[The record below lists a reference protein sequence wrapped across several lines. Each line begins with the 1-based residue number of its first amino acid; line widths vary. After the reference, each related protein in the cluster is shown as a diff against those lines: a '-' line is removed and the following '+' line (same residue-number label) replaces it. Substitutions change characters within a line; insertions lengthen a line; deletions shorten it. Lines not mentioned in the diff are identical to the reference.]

1 MTKPHIAVVGAGIIG
16 ICSAYFL
23 NKSGFKV
30 TLIDKNEPG
39 SMTSYGH
46 ACTFAD
52 YACIPVNSP
61 DLFREI
67 PSMLLRSDGPLA
79 VDFLYTIKNLSWA
92 LKFLQNC
99 TTKKVEYIS
108 NSLGNLLN
116 NASTS
121 YDEIFLDVDVTK
133 YIKNEEAIYL
143 YKNELAYLKAKKANE
158 IRKKN
163 GVKIKILS
171 QNDILNM
178 EPNLAPVFHNGQL
191 FVGSRHTTN
200 PSAVSKKIF
209 DSFINNGG
217 MFVRKKIENIIPRE
231 TSVILNYNNK
241 ITNFYV
247 I

>member
-79 VDFLYTIKNLSWA
+79 VDFLYTIRNLSWVM
-92 LKFLQNC
+92 KFLQNC
-99 TTKKVEYIS
+99 TTKKVKYIS
-108 NSLGNLLN
+108 NSLGNLLD
-116 NASTS
+116 NASRS
-121 YDEIFLDVDVTK
+121 
-133 YIKNEEAIYL
+133 
-143 YKNELAYLKAKKANE
+143 
-158 IRKKN
+158 
-163 GVKIKILS
+163 
-171 QNDILNM
+171 
-178 EPNLAPVFHNGQL
+178 
-191 FVGSRHTTN
+191 
-200 PSAVSKKIF
+200 
-209 DSFINNGG
+209 
-217 MFVRKKIENIIPRE
+217 
-231 TSVILNYNNK
+231 
-241 ITNFYV
+241 
-247 I
+247 